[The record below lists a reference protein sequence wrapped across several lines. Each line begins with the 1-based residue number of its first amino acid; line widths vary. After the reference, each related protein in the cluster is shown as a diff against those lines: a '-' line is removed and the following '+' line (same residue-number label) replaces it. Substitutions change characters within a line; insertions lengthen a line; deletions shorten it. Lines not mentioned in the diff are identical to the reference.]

1 MNNKKASSKG
11 AFFVIRSFET
21 NEQEIA
27 PTSRVRLA
35 FKRLLRLK
43 LATADKASVTCFVI
57 FLAIAYRSFRKKQNI
72 AICGKND
79 ILRSFLSSRLRH
91 LCKKSELLIPIKKDT
106 STVPFFIGRN
116 ERIDV
121 VSLRRTGVHS
131 LTLTAILTSG
141 FRW

>member
-79 ILRSFLSSRLRH
+79 ILRSFLSLCPISSTNETTKRH
-91 LCKKSELLIPIKKDT
+91 LKK
-106 STVPFFIGRN
+106 VPFWG
-116 ERIDV
+116 
-121 VSLRRTGVHS
+121 
-131 LTLTAILTSG
+131 
-141 FRW
+141 